1 MSLQITSLNSGSNG
15 NCYYVGN
22 STEAI
27 LIDIGITCKEVEK
40 RMIHLR
46 LDINILK
53 AVFVSHEHT
62 DHIKGVAG
70 FANKYNLPVFMTSA
84 TWKNSGILVR
94 PELVKLLLS
103 EIPTN
108 IGNLSITGFPKFHD
122 AIDPHSFII
131 SQNKT
136 TVGVFTDIGRC
147 CDRVK
152 KYFKL
157 CNAAFLESNYDEELL
172 ENGRYPYFLKNRIRG
187 GKGHLSNNEAYEI
200 FHNNRSAKLSH
211 LLLSHLSKE
220 NNCPVKAKNTFMN
233 TDHGVQIII
242 ASRFAAT
249 EVYNIPFENASFS
262 STVFSTRNSSQP
274 KLVQL
279 SIF

>member
-84 TWKNSGILVR
+84 TWKNSGILVK
-94 PELVKLLLS
+94 PELVKLLQS
-103 EIPTN
+103 EQPTN

-122 AIDPHSFII
+122 AVDPHSFII

-136 TVGVFTDIGRC
+136 TIGVFTDIGRC

-187 GKGHLSNNEAYEI
+187 GKGHLSNDEAYEI
-200 FHNNRSAKLSH
+200 FHNYRSSKLSH

-220 NNCPVKAKNTFMN
+220 NNCPVKARKTFLHS
-233 TDHGVQIII
+233 DHDVHIII
-242 ASRFAAT
+242 ASRFEAT
-249 EVYNIPFENASFS
+249 EVYSIPFEYTAFS
-262 STVFSTRNSSQP
+262 STVFCSRKPSQP